1 MMFVRFW
8 TLLLV
13 VLVGL
18 SVRQYLATG
27 LSPTA
32 AGKEIRVEIEAGP
45 FELKRRYRSME
56 GPYCVQNLSFGEL
69 IAARKIVLPEG
80 LVRSGDGASMTGGL
94 NAVSELTLSG
104 DPGPRKLYW
113 LKGIDEVVLDEKGR
127 VLPTAEFICHLNV
140 DVDVA
145 FRNQT
150 FPMAEP
156 CRNSR
161 IFTITQGQTRIEFPR
176 GYAVPVASDE
186 VWGFTFQAANR
197 TTDEHRRIRHRL
209 TLTLVEDR
217 SLAEPLKALAWETP
231 FLSVIVDRYSKQA
244 EEADHAGM
252 PDCLPTSRGLTAPNS
267 VPNTNWDD
275 FCGRRRSGHFV
286 VPPGR
291 NTWRSTYPELTVN
304 TERHVRLVWSHIH
317 PLLEECSLIL
327 CRGRKK
333 LFSVHSKTR
342 TDRGLEIESIDMV
355 TAPEGNGIVLPAKE
369 VYEIECTY
377 NNTTGEAHDSMVTF
391 GLFFDDER
399 FVRPEW
405 VSNPAPN
412 RLPVSTGAPVAGE
425 PVTVDK
431 SGNITVGWPIF
442 DPARDGPLLK
452 SKKRLLL
459 ETSRGELRLVIDP
472 SLAPQS
478 ATQMH
483 RLLTRGAFND
493 TVFCAYQSG
502 FFLQVGEAQTKTGQ
516 AALASENRRLLRRLP
531 VELSGVTGD
540 KVIHRQGAL
549 TLSRDPSK
557 PDSALGSFSILLG
570 AAPHLDGLQTVFGY
584 AESDPVTSATLK
596 ALGQDFQANT
606 LVIRSVKELK

>member
-1 MMFVRFW
+1 MNFKRVW
-8 TLLLV
+8 TLLL

-18 SVRQYLATG
+18 SVLQYLANG
-27 LSPTA
+27 LSGVPA
-32 AGKEIRVEIEAGP
+32 QGKEIRVEIEAGP
-45 FELKRRYRSME
+45 FDLKRRYRSME

-94 NAVSELTLSG
+94 NVVTDLTLSG

-113 LKGIDEVVLDEKGR
+113 LKGIEEVVLDENGR
-127 VLPTAEFICHLNV
+127 VMPTAEFICHLNV

-145 FRNQT
+145 YRNRT
-150 FPMAEP
+150 FPLAEP
-156 CRNSR
+156 CRNGR

-186 VWGFTFQAANR
+186 VWGYTFQAANR

-209 TLTLVEDR
+209 TLTLVEDGP
-217 SLAEPLKALAWETP
+217 SSQPMKALAWETP
-231 FLSVIVDRYSKQA
+231 FLSVIVDRFSKQA
-244 EEADHAGM
+244 EEAEHAKM
-252 PDCLPTSRGLTAPNS
+252 PDCLPISRGLTAPNS

-327 CRGRKK
+327 CRGRNK
-333 LFSVHSKTR
+333 LFSVHSQTR
-342 TDRGLEIESIDMV
+342 TDRGLEIVNIDMI
-355 TAPEGNGIVLPAKE
+355 TAPEGNGIVLPANE

-377 NNTTGEAHDSMVTF
+377 NNTTGAAHDSMVTF
-391 GLFFDDER
+391 GVFFDDKR
-399 FVRPEW
+399 FVRPDW
-405 VSNPAPN
+405 VTNP
-412 RLPVSTGAPVAGE
+412 RLAEPVLSPVSPVAGE

-431 SGNITVGWPIF
+431 SGNIIVGWPLF
-442 DPARDGPLLK
+442 DPAKDGPLLK
-452 SKKRLLL
+452 SKKRLQL
-459 ETSRGELRLVIDP
+459 ETSRGSLRLEIDP
-472 SLAPQS
+472 SLAPQA

-483 RLLTRGAFND
+483 RLLTSGAFDD
-493 TVFCAYQSG
+493 TPFCAYQPG
-502 FFLQVGEAQTKTGQ
+502 YFVQVAEAQTKTGQ
-516 AALASENRRLLRRLP
+516 AVLASENRRLLRRLP
-531 VELSGVTGD
+531 VELPGLTRG
-540 KVIHRQGAL
+540 KVVHRSGAL

-570 AAPHLDGLQTVFGY
+570 DAPHLDNQQTVFGY
-584 AESDPVTSATLK
+584 ADSDPATTATLK

-606 LVIRSVKELK
+606 LVLRSVKELK